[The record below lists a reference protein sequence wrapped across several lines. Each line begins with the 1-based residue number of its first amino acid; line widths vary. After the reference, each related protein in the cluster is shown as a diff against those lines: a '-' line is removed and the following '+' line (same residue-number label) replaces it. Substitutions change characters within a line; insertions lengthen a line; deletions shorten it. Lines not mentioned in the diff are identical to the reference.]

1 MWHSTVSRWAA
12 GAGSSCQ
19 DKLVTSYNTT
29 TPSTLQWP
37 PPTQWTNNT
46 TPLLLCCDAVV
57 VTSLGRRER
66 GTVGVTSALMVCYYV
81 QYVTNVTMSE
91 MIRYKI
97 RAHLAGDSYHQ

>member
-46 TPLLLCCDAVV
+46 TPLLLCCGGYI
-57 VTSLGRRER
+57 TRMEER
-66 GTVGVTSALMVCYYV
+66 GTVGGMVGVTSAGAYLQFSFQCLDV
-81 QYVTNVTMSE
+81 QYVNHV
-91 MIRYKI
+91 RDDKI
-97 RAHLAGDSYHQ
+97 